1 MGNIHHQSG
10 FTLLEL
16 MISVTILTLILGVIF
31 GAMRLG
37 SRSWEKGE
45 ERIDRLQRMR
55 VTYDILSEDIRSI
68 PLSGGRR
75 QGDYGKIPICPEG
88 KGCNQKAVLFIGE
101 SDRIRFVT
109 TNPGLDPSLN
119 KDSYRV
125 VTYYLGQHYNSE
137 YEGVVMEEYAWLFSD
152 FFRFETLCDRCE
164 KGADEF
170 KYDPFVYSIYPEV
183 TELSF
188 RYYGIHRG
196 DEEPDWYET
205 WNPFQD
211 LCSCDKG
218 LIQDTLPQKVEVRM
232 MRPKIFASEEG
243 ETEEVVFEV
252 TIESYTE
259 E

>member
-75 QGDYGKIPICPEG
+75 QGDYGKISICPEG
-88 KGCNQKAVLFIGE
+88 KGCNLKAVLFIGE

-109 TNPGLDPSLN
+109 TNPGLAPSLN
-119 KDSYRV
+119 RDSYRV

-170 KYDPFVYSIYPEV
+170 NYDPFVYSIYPEV
-183 TELSF
+183 TELGF

-232 MRPKIFASEEG
+232 VRPKIFAGEEG